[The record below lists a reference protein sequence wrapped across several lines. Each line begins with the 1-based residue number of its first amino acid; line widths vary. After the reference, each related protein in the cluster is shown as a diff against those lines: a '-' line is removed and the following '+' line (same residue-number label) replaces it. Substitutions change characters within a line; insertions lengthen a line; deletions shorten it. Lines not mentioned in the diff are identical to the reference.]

1 MSSLSKKLYLIK
13 RFGNSLFTYN
23 CANCGKAVLGKCLC
37 EKCSEELVPSGNYY
51 NGFAC
56 AYYYKGP
63 AREAVLC
70 YKFKPNYAFCLDTL
84 CDWLLNAYEKL
95 GEKNF
100 DAVIP
105 VPAFGRKETRLSEL
119 CKKFALM
126 AELPFS
132 PELLRKIR
140 KTAKQRELSAAER
153 RLNIDGAF
161 KAEDSVFGKTIL
173 LVDDIFTTGST
184 VSECANALY
193 DKGAEKVF
201 IITILKTIYEKEE

>member
-37 EKCSEELVPSGNYY
+37 EKCSAKLSPTGNYN

-56 AYYYKGP
+56 AYYYEGAAK
-63 AREAVLC
+63 ETVLR
-70 YKFKPNYAFCLDTL
+70 YKFNPDHAFCFDTL
-84 CDWLLNAYEKL
+84 CDWLLSAYEKL
-95 GEKNF
+95 GENDF
-100 DAVIP
+100 DAVVP
-105 VPAFGRKETRLSEL
+105 VPAFGRTETRLSEL
-119 CKKFALM
+119 CKKFSLM
-126 AELPFS
+126 AELPFK
-132 PELLRKIR
+132 PDLLRKIR
-140 KTAKQRELSAAER
+140 KTEKQRKLSAEER
-153 RLNIDGAF
+153 RINIAGAF
-161 KAEDSVFGKTIL
+161 EADDSVFGKKVL

-201 IITILKTIYEKEE
+201 IITILKTVYAEKE